1 MNTLRDLVLRH
12 ATGPRL
18 TLVLLAN
25 LACMATFVWLDS
37 GLQAVSP
44 GAVTP
49 DVLGFVDAL
58 VFMQT
63 IEHLGDEGRQ
73 IYLTFNLIDMVYPLA
88 YSTFF
93 LLLLGWGF
101 RARLAAGGFWP
112 WLLVLPLLT
121 IVGDYTENICVR
133 MLVSDW
139 PNGPR
144 WAVTVALAGHWVKW
158 ALLTPTATLGL
169 VALVLGFKNRRSQD
183 AGSA

>member
-12 ATGPRL
+12 ATGRRIIAV
-18 TLVLLAN
+18 LVAN
-25 LACMATFVWLDS
+25 LAFMATFTWLDS
-37 GLQAVSP
+37 GLQAIAP

-49 DVLGFVDAL
+49 DVLGFVNAVAFLQAIEAL
-58 VFMQT
+58 
-63 IEHLGDEGRQ
+63 GSEGRE
-73 IYLTFNLIDMVYPLA
+73 IYLTSNLVDMVYPLA

-121 IVGDYTENICVR
+121 IVGDYTENTSTR
-133 MLVSDW
+133 LLVSQW
-139 PNGPR
+139 PDGPH
-144 WAVTVALAGHWVKW
+144 WAVAVALAGHWVKW
-158 ALLTPTATLGL
+158 ALLTPTAALGL

-183 AGSA
+183 VGSA